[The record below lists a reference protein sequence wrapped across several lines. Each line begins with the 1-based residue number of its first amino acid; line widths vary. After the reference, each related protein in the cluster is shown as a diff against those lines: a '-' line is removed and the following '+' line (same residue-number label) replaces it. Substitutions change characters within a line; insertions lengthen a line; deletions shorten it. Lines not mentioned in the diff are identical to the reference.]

1 MSEESGESMKTYENM
16 PCIVLS
22 RDFDIISIDKDI
34 SLKYPRLCDNDY
46 IHTVFSRYNADD
58 FTSFRLLNSV
68 LIGDYDIKLAAVAD
82 GDVIKCFV
90 LNNDIFPGNQMLN
103 VISYQMREPISSI
116 FALLPIIT
124 DNVNRSDSDKA
135 IAYLDGIYSK
145 SYKLLR
151 NVTNIST
158 ATKIMEGNSFRWDRI
173 NLSQLVDSLITSVL
187 TVEKNVKIE
196 SETEENIIINGNLS
210 LLTNGILNL
219 FANSFDYRQDR
230 NVEIK
235 IKLTLKGNKA
245 VLTYSDNSKGIKEQF
260 LPLVF
265 NPYFSKDPYAD
276 GEDDPSLGLGL
287 FIAKSAFTHAGGS
300 ILLTSKFGDGVKYS
314 VSFPVCRYEE
324 TVLESNATDF
334 LLNRYSE
341 VFVQLCDSCSLP
353 SLK

>member
-1 MSEESGESMKTYENM
+1 MKTYENM
-16 PCIVLS
+16 PCIVLN
-22 RDFDIISIDKDI
+22 RDFDIISIDDEI
-34 SLKYPRLCDNDY
+34 SHKYPRLCDRDY
-46 IHTVFSRYNADD
+46 MHTVFSRYKPED
-58 FTSFRLLNSV
+58 FESFRLLSSV
-68 LIGDYDIKLAAVAD
+68 LTGDYDIKLAAVAD
-82 GDVIKCFV
+82 ENVIRCFV
-90 LNNDIFPGNQMLN
+90 LNNDVMPGNQKLN
-103 VISYQMREPISSI
+103 IISYQMREPISSI

-135 IAYLDGIYSK
+135 IMYLDGIYSK

-158 ATKIMEGNSFRWDRI
+158 AAKIMEGNSFRSDSI
-173 NLSQLVDSLITSVL
+173 NLSQLLESLITSVL

-196 SETEENIIINGNLS
+196 SETDENIIVNGNLS

-219 FANSFDYRQDR
+219 FANSFDYRQDK
-230 NVEIK
+230 NTQIK
-235 IKLTLKGNKA
+235 IKLSLKGNKA
-245 VLTYSDNSKGIKEQF
+245 VFTYSDNSKGIKEQF

-287 FIAKSAFTHAGGS
+287 FIAKSAFTHAGAS
-300 ILLTSKFGDGVKYS
+300 MLLTSKFGEGVKYS
-314 VSFPVCRYEE
+314 VSFPVSDKTE

-341 VFVQLCDSCSLP
+341 VFVQLCDSCTLP